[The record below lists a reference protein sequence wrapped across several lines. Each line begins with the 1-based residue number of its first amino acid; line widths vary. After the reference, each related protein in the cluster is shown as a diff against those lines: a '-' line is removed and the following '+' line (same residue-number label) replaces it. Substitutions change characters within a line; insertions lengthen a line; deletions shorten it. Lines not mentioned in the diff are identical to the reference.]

1 MSGLPGETGL
11 SGLKFFG
18 TMTAAVSHD
27 IKNVMAIINENAGLI
42 KDLIQMSQKG
52 APLDAQRIHALADR
66 CSRQVARAD
75 GIIKD
80 LNRFSHSIDDPIK
93 QVDLVEVM
101 NLTLSLSTRF
111 ARLKGV
117 VIELNPSPA
126 NISVTTNPFFLSL
139 LLWLCMEYGLDTAG
153 EDKKI
158 TIDIQKQG
166 SDIRICFTGL
176 GAEGHD
182 PRKTLFA
189 EPGKDI
195 MRYLN
200 ADIKTDEANRMICIM
215 LPTVL
220 GNRNGQH
227 SISNEQRA

>member
-1 MSGLPGETGL
+1 MSGLPGEIGL

-52 APLDAQRIHALADR
+52 SPLDAQRIYALADR
-66 CSRQVARAD
+66 CSIQVARAD

-101 NLTLSLSTRF
+101 NLTLSLSKRF

-117 VIELNPSPA
+117 VIELNPSPV
-126 NISVTTNPFFLSL
+126 NISVTTNPFFLSH
-139 LLWLCMEYGLDTAG
+139 LLWLCMAYALDKAG

-158 TIDIQKQG
+158 ALDIQKQG
-166 SDIRICFTGL
+166 ADIRICFTGL
-176 GAEGHD
+176 TAGCNDA
-182 PRKTLFA
+182 RKILFA

-195 MRYLN
+195 MSYLN
-200 ADIKTDEANRMICIM
+200 ADIETDETNQKFYIT
-215 LPTVL
+215 LPAVP
-220 GNRNGQH
+220 GKRNG
-227 SISNEQRA
+227 